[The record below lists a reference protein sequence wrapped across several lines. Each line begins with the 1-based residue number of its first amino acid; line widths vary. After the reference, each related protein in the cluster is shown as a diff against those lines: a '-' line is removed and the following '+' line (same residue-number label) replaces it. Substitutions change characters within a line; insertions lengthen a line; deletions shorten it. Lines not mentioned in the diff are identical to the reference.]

1 MTTDTPTRFDNG
13 GAPAGCTCPLCTDAP
28 TRPSTVETVQRLA
41 VLLDTAM
48 NYAARDMREQA
59 QTAADIA
66 LQAIKEALEGS
77 ALDGNH
83 DQA

>member
-1 MTTDTPTRFDNG
+1 MTKPEN
-13 GAPAGCTCPLCTDAP
+13 P
-28 TRPSTVETVQRLA
+28 TRPSTVDTVQRLA
-41 VLLDTAM
+41 VLLDEAM

-77 ALDGNH
+77 TTPEA
-83 DQA
+83 QEA